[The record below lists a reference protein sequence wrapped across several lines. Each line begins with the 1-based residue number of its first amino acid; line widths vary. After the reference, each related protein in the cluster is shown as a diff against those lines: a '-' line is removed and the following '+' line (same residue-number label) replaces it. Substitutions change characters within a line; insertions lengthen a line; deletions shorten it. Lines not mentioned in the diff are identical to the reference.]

1 MNDFI
6 VGTSMSQN
14 KHRLV
19 LKTGV
24 AVLAAAGLLA
34 AFPVLAQE
42 VAAEPAAAPLDSS
55 AVVNVTGVRKAA
67 QSAQYLKQNAE
78 QVIDS
83 IVADDIGK
91 FPDKNVAEILGRVP
105 GVQIIRDNGEAGQVI
120 IRGLGGIV
128 TTLNGREM
136 FTAAGRSLFLAD
148 VPVAM
153 LQRVDVYKSQ
163 GADMNEGGVAG
174 VIDVRTNRPF
184 DFKGQQTAVNARV
197 EHRDKAGST
206 DPNLSGMVSDR
217 WKTAYGEVGLL
228 GGISYQRGRYH
239 DETAWVAPPINWPL
253 YGNTQGA
260 DSMGRVMGQG
270 DRKRWA
276 GNFSAQWRPNS
287 DLELY
292 AEGFSTKIN
301 HDSSS
306 VFFVGVLPWFQTGS
320 TVTNQAGTKYLD
332 SISKNGATDLFTLSS
347 TQARRDESTG
357 HQGAIGGRYNLTP
370 SLRVTTE
377 LARTVS
383 NYTQENPIL
392 DAVLPGPLNIS
403 AAVRDGGGY
412 LQYNGIDM
420 TSPNKW
426 VTDVFW
432 DNHNA
437 SSGRATDWRS
447 DVIWE
452 PENQGILKELAGG
465 VRIAK
470 RFATY
475 VHELNNFNKV
485 AAIPVTSLSSSLN
498 CVTQATGGNYGMNQ
512 FYAPCQSYLLD
523 HTQELRTALGLK
535 GRSLDD
541 PLSYYSDTETTSA
554 LYLKAKL
561 AFDVGSVPVDGSVG
575 ARYVQTNQKV
585 NGYTQVTSATGA
597 STITPAYSDSTTNN
611 VLPSA
616 SLRAKW
622 SDTLQS
628 RLVAGKAIQRAN
640 FGDFNPGL
648 VLHDSTAT
656 TLATGSAGNPN
667 LRPTQSANVDLSLE
681 WYFAPASSL
690 TGTVFEHR
698 FTDYEMWKQR
708 SETINGKSY
717 LVNRPYNVG
726 KAKLQGGE
734 ISYQQFFTMLPGWM
748 SGLGMQANYTY
759 MKGGLQNEDG
769 SSTTPT
775 FPGMSKNSYNL
786 VGLYE
791 NDKLSARLAY
801 SWRDKFVA
809 EYNYRNCCDLVVDP
823 IKFLDASVSY
833 KLSKDMTISVDANN
847 LLNFAYHDYH
857 GTPAAPRDV
866 RRYDRV
872 IGVALRWRN

>member
-1 MNDFI
+1 MERTQGPIAASHQPFMLKAA
-6 VGTSMSQN
+6 VAS
-14 KHRLV
+14 LV
-19 LKTGV
+19 
-24 AVLAAAGLLA
+24 AAGMMSSA
-34 AFPVLAQE
+34 SVWAQE
-42 VAAEPAAAPLDSS
+42 ANGST
-55 AVVNVTGVRKAA
+55 VVVTGVRKAA
-67 QSAQYLKQNAE
+67 QSAQTIKQNSE
-78 QVIDS
+78 QVMDS

-105 GVQIIRDNGEAGQVI
+105 GTQIIRDNGEAGQVI

-163 GADMNEGGVAG
+163 AADMNEGGVAG

-184 DFKGQQTAVNARV
+184 DFKGEQLALTARA
-197 EHRDKAGST
+197 EHRDLAGHT
-206 DPNLSGMVSDR
+206 DPNLSGMWSNR
-217 WKTAYGEVGLL
+217 WKSAEWGDFGIL
-228 GGISYQRGRYH
+228 GGVSYQRGRYH
-239 DETAWVAPPINWPL
+239 DETAWVAPPIKWPL
-253 YGNTQGA
+253 YNNMQGA
-260 DSMGRVMGQG
+260 DAMGRVMSQG

-320 TVTNQAGTKYLD
+320 TVTTQQGSNYLD

-347 TQARRDESTG
+347 TQARRDESIG

-370 SLRVTTE
+370 SVRVTTE
-377 LARTVS
+377 LARTLS
-383 NYTQENPIL
+383 RYTQENPIL
-392 DAVLPGPLNIS
+392 DAVLPGPHNIKG
-403 AAVRDGGGY
+403 AIRDGGGY
-412 LQYNGIDM
+412 LEYPGTDM

-437 SSGRATDWRS
+437 SSGRSTDWRG

-452 PENQGILKELAGG
+452 PEDNGILKELASG
-465 VRIAK
+465 VRLAK

-475 VHELNNFNKV
+475 VHEKDNFNKV
-485 AAIPVTSLSSSLN
+485 AAIPVTSLPSGLN
-498 CVTQATGGNYGMNQ
+498 CVTEATGGNYGMNQ
-512 FYAPCQSYLLD
+512 FYAPCRDYLLD
-523 HTQELRTALGLK
+523 NTQALRTALGLK
-535 GRSLDD
+535 GRTADD
-541 PLSYYSDTETTSA
+541 PLSYYSDVETTTA
-554 LYLKAKL
+554 VYLKAK
-561 AFDVGSVPVDGSVG
+561 FGVDVGSVPVDGAVG
-575 ARYVQTNQKV
+575 VRWVRTNQEV
-585 NGYTQVTSATGA
+585 DGYTQLTSATGA
-597 STITPAYSDSTTNN
+597 STITPAHSDTTTNDI
-611 VLPSA
+611 LPSA

-622 SDTLQS
+622 APNLQS

-640 FGDFNPGL
+640 FGDYNPGL
-648 VLHDSTAT
+648 ILHDSTAT

-667 LRPTQSANVDLSLE
+667 LRPTQSKNVDVSLE
-681 WYFAPASSL
+681 WYFAPSSSL
-690 TGTVFEHR
+690 TGTLFEHK
-698 FTDYEMWKQR
+698 FTDYVMWKQR
-708 SETINGKSY
+708 NETINGKTY
-717 LVNRPYNVG
+717 LVNRPHNVG
-726 KAKLQGGE
+726 KANLKGAE
-734 ISYQQFFTMLPGWM
+734 VAFQQFFTFLPGWM
-748 SGLGMQANYTY
+748 SGLGVQANVTILQ
-759 MKGGLQNEDG
+759 GGVQEEG
-769 SSTTPT
+769 GTGTTPD
-775 FPGMSKNSYNL
+775 FPGMSKKAYNL

-791 NDKLSARLAY
+791 YDKFSARLAY

-809 EYNYRNCCDLVVDP
+809 EYNYRGCCNLIVDP

-833 KLSKDMTISVDANN
+833 KLTKDVTVSVDANN

-857 GTPAAPRDV
+857 GTSAAPRDV
-866 RRYDRV
+866 RRYDRTV
-872 IGVALRWRN
+872 GVSLRWKM